1 MEEHRLPLGLCKQ
14 AFMKFQ
20 AAMQDLEEII
30 ADEDLTDDERYEFY
44 QMIEIGTMICLRLM
58 NIVKKEMNEDDFVN
72 EEIEMD
78 ALDEPSYEDA
88 GEPVEFDL
96 LSEEIE

>member
-20 AAMQDLEEII
+20 SAIQDLEEILG
-30 ADEDLTDDERYEFY
+30 DEDLNDDERYEFY
-44 QMIEIGTMICLRLM
+44 QMIEVGTMISLRLM

-72 EEIEMD
+72 EDIEMD
-78 ALDEPSYEDA
+78 SLEEPTYEDC
-88 GEPVEFDL
+88 GEPVELDI
-96 LSEEIE
+96 LSEEI